1 MDVHFDKAG
10 QLDFCRLGNVQQ
22 NFRVIASFL
31 MQNNVSEDV
40 LEIVD
45 YDFLAP
51 LRPEQLAEL
60 LKDDLRDVVALVLDQ
75 TGNQI
80 FLRGSVRRESREKKV
95 A

>member
-1 MDVHFDKAG
+1 
-10 QLDFCRLGNVQQ
+10 
-22 NFRVIASFL
+22 